1 MNSNSLYLHTYLG
14 VYSLNNNNNINNFL
28 ESPLLLCLFL
38 SSRLIHW
45 SLILTQGRRVKL
57 ATTERKTHWGDM
69 DTGSCNA
76 LDFTSHD
83 SYMLNR
89 YFHAASRSCWNISR
103 TPVQPPSSGA
113 WVTYVLYKGKKYVN
127 ANIRL
132 VYVELAQTHSNYGP
146 YGMYEIRNSDKTC
159 ISSSCIVH
167 YTL

>member
-14 VYSLNNNNNINNFL
+14 VYSLNNNNNNNNNNFL

-69 DTGSCNA
+69 ETGGCNA

-83 SYMLNR
+83 SYMLNTDIFMR
-89 YFHAASRSCWNISR
+89 PLGHVGIYHVF
-103 TPVQPPSSGA
+103 
-113 WVTYVLYKGKKYVN
+113 LYN
-127 ANIRL
+127 L
-132 VYVELAQTHSNYGP
+132 H
-146 YGMYEIRNSDKTC
+146 
-159 ISSSCIVH
+159 IVARG
-167 YTL
+167 

>member
-14 VYSLNNNNNINNFL
+14 VYSLNNNNNNNNNNNTNFL

-45 SLILTQGRRVKL
+45 SLILSQGRRVKL
-57 ATTERKTHWGDM
+57 ATTEHKTHWGDM
-69 DTGSCNA
+69 ETGGCNT

-103 TPVQPPSSGA
+103 TPVQPPYSGA
-113 WVTYVLYKGKKYVN
+113 WVTYLLYKEKKYVN
-127 ANIRL
+127 CEHSTRL
-132 VYVELAQTHSNYGP
+132 CGA
-146 YGMYEIRNSDKTC
+146 RSD
-159 ISSSCIVH
+159 SSQLWPIWHV
-167 YTL
+167 